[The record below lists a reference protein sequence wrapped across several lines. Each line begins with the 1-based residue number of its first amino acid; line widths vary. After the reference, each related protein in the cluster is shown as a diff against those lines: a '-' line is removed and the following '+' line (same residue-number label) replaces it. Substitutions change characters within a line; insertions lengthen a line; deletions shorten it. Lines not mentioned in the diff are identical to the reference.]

1 METTNEVYP
10 DIEKKEYGGF
20 WIRVAAYLIDSIII
34 GIPLSIISFLILLF
48 FFGTS
53 DITYLIMADPAYMET
68 GMTDEEA
75 LSFLLTYLG
84 AIIVTS
90 IISII
95 IAVAYFAGL
104 HASKWQATIGKK
116 ALGLKVTD
124 LKGERISFW
133 RGLGRYLAMSF
144 LSGILFI
151 GYIMV
156 GITEKK
162 QGLHDLIAG
171 TMIIKK

>member
-1 METTNEVYP
+1 METTTEVNQYE
-10 DIEKKEYGGF
+10 EKNVYGGF

-34 GIPLSIISFLILLF
+34 GIPLTIISILILLL

-53 DITYLIMADPAYMET
+53 DITYLMMADPAYMET

-75 LSFLLTYLG
+75 LSFLATYFG
-84 AIIVTS
+84 SIIVTS
-90 IISII
+90 IVSIV

-104 HASKWQATIGKK
+104 QASKWQATIGKK
-116 ALGLKVTD
+116 ALGLQVTD

-133 RGLGRYLAMSF
+133 RGFGRYLAMSF

-162 QGLHDLIAG
+162 QGLHDFIAG
-171 TMIIKK
+171 TVVVKK

>member
-1 METTNEVYP
+1 METTNEVYSYE
-10 DIEKKEYGGF
+10 EKKEYGGF

-34 GIPLSIISFLILLF
+34 GIPLSIISILILLV

-53 DITYLIMADPAYMET
+53 DITYLIMADPTYMES

-75 LSFLLTYLG
+75 MSFLATYFG
-84 AIIVTS
+84 SIIVTS
-90 IISII
+90 IVSVI

-116 ALGLKVTD
+116 AVGLKVTD
-124 LKGERISFW
+124 LNGNRISFW

-156 GITEKK
+156 GLTEKK

-171 TMIIKK
+171 TVVLKK

>member
-1 METTNEVYP
+1 METTNEVYSY
-10 DIEKKEYGGF
+10 EENKEYGGF
-20 WIRVAAYLIDSIII
+20 WLRLAAYLIDSIIV
-34 GIPLSIISFLILLF
+34 GIPLSIISILILVF

-53 DITYLIMADPAYMET
+53 DITYLIMADPEYMDT
-68 GMTDEEA
+68 AMTDDEA
-75 LSFLLTYLG
+75 LSFLATYLG
-84 AIIVTS
+84 SIFVTS
-90 IISII
+90 IVSICV
-95 IAVAYFAGL
+95 AVAYFAGL

-116 ALGLKVTD
+116 MLGLKVTN
-124 LKGERISFW
+124 LRGERISFW

-156 GITEKK
+156 GLTEKK

-171 TMIIKK
+171 TIVVKK